1 MIPITAEY
9 IQDQFKLERK
19 FKGVL
24 TLNRIERIV
33 CMHFKVTTVEVQSH
47 SHRQDIVDCRHVI
60 WFLLY
65 SMGINFREIATIK
78 NRKGHSGIARG
89 VKKVITL
96 LDAKDEKLVNAIT
109 EIYYQLNSTKY

>member
-1 MIPITAEY
+1 
-9 IQDQFKLERK
+9 
-19 FKGVL
+19 
-24 TLNRIERIV
+24 
-33 CMHFKVTTVEVQSH
+33 
-47 SHRQDIVDCRHVI
+47 
-60 WFLLY
+60 
-65 SMGINFREIATIK
+65 MGINFREIATIK